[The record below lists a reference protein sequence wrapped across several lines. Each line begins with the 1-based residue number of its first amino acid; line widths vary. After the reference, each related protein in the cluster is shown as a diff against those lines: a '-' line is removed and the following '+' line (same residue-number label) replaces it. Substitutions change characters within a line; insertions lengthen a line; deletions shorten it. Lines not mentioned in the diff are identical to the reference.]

1 PAILQ
6 GRQRPL
12 ARYCVPRAP
21 QATAFRVSMVR
32 AIPAPSSTLNVLARS
47 RGRPATPSRST
58 ATSYSRALASI
69 AVARTQLSSAM
80 PASRI
85 RRTPSL
91 ASSTGSAVARN
102 AECLGFSTKWSSG
115 RGWSSAAMRPAGPGV
130 AEAIATSSRKS
141 DCQRAKLS
149 LANTTGQPRSLKRSR
164 SVWMLRAARSAAGA
178 ITSASGK
185 SNSPTMST
193 TTRAGGSGVAILSR
207 GLWPARRA
215 MSGRWR
221 GRSLPAP
228 RPGSRFP
235 GSCGSRG
242 PAAFPA
248 RADRGPGQGLC
259 GRGSCWAPG
268 VMTGSRLLA
277 FVTLFPRDRPPG
289 RGAMGTGQ
297 EAQRGGFPLAR
308 PACPRCGARQ
318 AAVLPAVE
326 NAGVDIG
333 AAADGR
339 RVAQR
344 LRDLHHHPL
353 PQPCEVGFVG
363 VVGRGRGR
371 EQAERSQ
378 GRAPGTEI
386 LGGERRAHFFAQ
398 VRVDHAGVHRLRS
411 ATVLAVLEQV
421 LARQLVQGAHHA
433 DDPPVVQL

>member
-1 PAILQ
+1 VREFAKQRFCDRRQLGLGVAHGRERLRIVGRAEVALALDQRIAVAEGLRHQHQGFIAGAVAVGVELADHVADGARRLLGLRSRAEPELAHRVDDPPLHRLQSVADEGQGAIEHHVHRIVEIGALGVLAQGNLFETVEDGADRVVHLDCCGVSGPAILQ

-215 MSGRWR
+215 MWGRWR

-228 RPGSRFP
+228 HPGSRFP
-235 GSCGSRG
+235 GSCGS
-242 PAAFPA
+242 
-248 RADRGPGQGLC
+248 
-259 GRGSCWAPG
+259 
-268 VMTGSRLLA
+268 
-277 FVTLFPRDRPPG
+277 
-289 RGAMGTGQ
+289 
-297 EAQRGGFPLAR
+297 
-308 PACPRCGARQ
+308 
-318 AAVLPAVE
+318 
-326 NAGVDIG
+326 
-333 AAADGR
+333 
-339 RVAQR
+339 
-344 LRDLHHHPL
+344 
-353 PQPCEVGFVG
+353 
-363 VVGRGRGR
+363 
-371 EQAERSQ
+371 
-378 GRAPGTEI
+378 
-386 LGGERRAHFFAQ
+386 
-398 VRVDHAGVHRLRS
+398 
-411 ATVLAVLEQV
+411 
-421 LARQLVQGAHHA
+421 
-433 DDPPVVQL
+433 